1 MSNDTAP
8 ASAPAEPVA
17 ADVPA
22 WKLLAILGGGGA
34 VAGMII
40 VAAYQWSKP
49 TIDENK
55 RRRLDAAVREVLKGP
70 ERCDSLWL
78 VGGELTTTLP
88 AGADEAATDRVFV
101 GVRKDGSRAGFAIVA
116 ADFGFADEVKVI
128 FGFDADA
135 GKVLGFKVLG
145 SKETPGLGDGIEKN
159 EAFVKEFEGVATPIT
174 GVKKGSSRGAPDHE
188 VDTITGATISSKT
201 VIRIINTAAEK
212 WQPKLRAYRGE
223 GAR

>member
-1 MSNDTAP
+1 M
-8 ASAPAEPVA
+8 
-17 ADVPA
+17 
-22 WKLLAILGGGGA
+22 
-34 VAGMII
+34 AGVLI

-70 ERCDSLWL
+70 EHCDSLWL
-78 VGGELTTTLP
+78 VNDELTPTLP
-88 AGADEAATDRVFV
+88 AGASEATTDRVFV
-101 GVRKDGSRAGFAIVA
+101 GTRKDGTRAGFAIVA
-116 ADFGFADEVKVI
+116 AEFGFADEIKLI
-128 FGFDADA
+128 FGFDAES

-159 EAFVKEFEGVATPIT
+159 QHFVKEFEGVATPIT
-174 GVKKGSSRGAPDHE
+174 PVKKGSTRGTPDHE

-201 VIRIINTAAEK
+201 VIRIINGAVEK